1 MNMINKKILFYDGEC
16 GFCHKTVKLASR
28 WIKTR
33 DVYFSPLQSST
44 CAKIKSEFNDF
55 PSNLDSIVF
64 YDKKQLY
71 VGADAFFQLAK
82 EFKNPYKLFKF
93 FNFSPNFLKKVV
105 YNLVAR
111 NRKKLMGSAEV
122 CDLPDHKN
130 KEQFILD

>member
-16 GFCHKTVKLASR
+16 GFCHKTVKLVSR
-28 WIKTR
+28 WIKTK
-33 DVYFSPLQSST
+33 DVYFSPLQSRT
-44 CAKIKSEFNDF
+44 CKELKMELNEF

-71 VGADAFFQLAK
+71 VGADAFFQVAR
-82 EFKNPYKLFKF
+82 EFKNPYSLLKL
-93 FNFSPNFLKKVV
+93 FNFSPKFLKRFV
-105 YNLVAR
+105 YNLVAK

-130 KEQFILD
+130 KKQFILD